1 MMQGNVQKD
10 LSGRH
15 KSILIVLLYLFSAVL
30 VLIIFNLSLW
40 FDRCVDAQMQQKTQL
55 SAASELSRYRQQ
67 MQQILSGETSL
78 LPEGGSIS
86 IDKAITLYV
95 ARHRQ

>member
-1 MMQGNVQKD
+1 MHGNVQKD

-15 KSILIVLLYLFSAVL
+15 KRILIVLLHLFSAVL
-30 VLIIFNLSLW
+30 VLVIFNLSLW
-40 FDRCVDAQMQQKTQL
+40 FDHSLDAQMQQKTQL

-67 MQQILSGETSL
+67 MRQILSGEKSL

-86 IDKAITLYV
+86 IDKAIALYV
-95 ARHRQ
+95 AKHRQ